1 MMPNFNVQN
10 KKVESLLQKASQFT
24 VGDILRKNA
33 RTKPD
38 HLAVALGE
46 RQLTFAQLNQEVN
59 RLANSFSNL
68 GIERGDRVAILS
80 ENRMEYCQVIYAAAK
95 LGVIVP
101 ALNWR
106 FSEGEL
112 KESILLTTPETI
124 LVSAEHLG
132 KLRALFSGLPF
143 VKRIILLDKDEDKSR
158 LPQISTHRY
167 EDLISTG
174 SPEEVQ
180 KEVTMEDGLI
190 ILYTSGTTGVPKGA
204 IISHRAMIARSLFFG
219 ITFGLAEE
227 DGFVAWA
234 PMFHMAST
242 DQMIA
247 THALGGKVIIMRRY
261 DPCEMASLLEKE
273 RLGWLIMMPGAIEP
287 LIAELRTRPIKIKG
301 LKAVGAMAD
310 LVPPAQISELTSI
323 LGAPYVNTFG
333 STETGLPP
341 ATGSLIPM
349 GSTTFSLSK
358 KESSLCEIRLVDE
371 NDNEVPVGD
380 PGELI
385 IRGPTLFSGY
395 WNNPETNK
403 KDFKDGWF
411 HTGDVFQRNPD
422 GSLDFVDRRKYMIKS
437 GGENIYPA
445 EIERVLMSYPGVQE
459 AVVIRIKDPQW
470 GEVPKAYIAS
480 EKKIDQAKLADFCRR
495 HLARYKI
502 PKSIKCVSLDQFP
515 RSTTGKILR
524 SKVEKWA

>member
-1 MMPNFNVQN
+1 
-10 KKVESLLQKASQFT
+10 
-24 VGDILRKNA
+24 
-33 RTKPD
+33 
-38 HLAVALGE
+38 
-46 RQLTFAQLNQEVN
+46 
-59 RLANSFSNL
+59 
-68 GIERGDRVAILS
+68 
-80 ENRMEYCQVIYAAAK
+80 
-95 LGVIVP
+95 
-101 ALNWR
+101 
-106 FSEGEL
+106 
-112 KESILLTTPETI
+112 
-124 LVSAEHLG
+124 
-132 KLRALFSGLPF
+132 
-143 VKRIILLDKDEDKSR
+143 
-158 LPQISTHRY
+158 
-167 EDLISTG
+167 
-174 SPEEVQ
+174 
-180 KEVTMEDGLI
+180 
-190 ILYTSGTTGVPKGA
+190 
-204 IISHRAMIARSLFFG
+204 
-219 ITFGLAEE
+219 
-227 DGFVAWA
+227 
-234 PMFHMAST
+234 
-242 DQMIA
+242 
-247 THALGGKVIIMRRY
+247 
-261 DPCEMASLLEKE
+261 
-273 RLGWLIMMPGAIEP
+273 
-287 LIAELRTRPIKIKG
+287 
-301 LKAVGAMAD
+301 MAD

-524 SKVEKWA
+524 SEVEKWA